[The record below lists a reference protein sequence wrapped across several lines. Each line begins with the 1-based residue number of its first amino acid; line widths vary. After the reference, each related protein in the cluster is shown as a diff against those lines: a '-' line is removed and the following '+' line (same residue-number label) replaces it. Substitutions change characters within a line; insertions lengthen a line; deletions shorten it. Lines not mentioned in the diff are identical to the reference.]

1 MTDEVPFWKRGGFE
15 SFQAYLDEQE
25 RLRDLYE
32 PRRSRRRSFAE
43 LPRDELGELKV
54 PRNPPRSHQVNVK
67 LRIAEWFDLCEA
79 ARDFGVAPSTLARLL
94 VSRGIE
100 VLASREPEA

>member
-1 MTDEVPFWKRGGFE
+1 MTEKVPFWKRGGFE
-15 SFQAYLDEQE
+15 SFQAYLDELE

-32 PRRSRRRSFAE
+32 PGRSRRRSFNE

-54 PRNPPRSHQVNVK
+54 PRNLPRSHQVNVK
-67 LRIAEWFDLCEA
+67 LLVAEWFELCEI

-100 VLASREPEA
+100 VLASRDPEA